1 MVFCLLVRSKDIQQW
16 IELLHSIVFHWGDSH
31 IHWLEW
37 QQRVIR
43 NHPASSS
50 ENLLFPQR
58 PFQATALDRG
68 CGSVAPS
75 IAATHKIYWALGL
88 YLNPRRC
95 PYRFQTL
102 HFILHHHARSTMAVK
117 DSRHCYSYILYVT
130 CALGIDLKIW
140 MTNRKCRFWLRT
152 NSRQEH
158 ITSHQSMIY
167 RQVFRY
173 RFFVFMSKW
182 VFFF

>member
-88 YLNPRRC
+88 YWNPRRRL
-95 PYRFQTL
+95 YRFQTL
-102 HFILHHHARSTMAVK
+102 HFILHHHADLQWLWKVQGIAIVM
-117 DSRHCYSYILYVT
+117 
-130 CALGIDLKIW
+130 CASGIDLKIW
-140 MTNRKCRFWLRT
+140 MANRKCRFWLRT

-173 RFFVFMSKW
+173 RFFVFTSKW
-182 VFFF
+182 VF